1 MGWIPGRKAAGE
13 LPGLRPAGQTGL
25 RVEVVLSF
33 PTAPLRRDRGKS
45 PRKPMFSELR
55 TPRKLCW
62 RHNFRP
68 PARSRRKARTTN
80 NPAEVC
86 PTGRNRRRSPAAF
99 LVVPD
104 GKLALARGGNPDGF
118 RRLILYSIKRCWRQQ
133 AAISQELLSVIIL
146 MTLSVNLGDLKRLS
160 HHRPFGSRT
169 LIALWLLM
177 NLRFFGQ
184 NKCLHNE

>member
-1 MGWIPGRKAAGE
+1 MDPGRKAAGY
-13 LPGLRPAGQTGL
+13 LQGLRPAGQTGL
-25 RVEVVLSF
+25 RVEVVLSI

-86 PTGRNRRRSPAAF
+86 PGPQPLEVSHSFSGCSRRYRGARQRWNPRWSQAVDFGIKQRDTGANRLRPAS
-99 LVVPD
+99 D
-104 GKLALARGGNPDGF
+104 
-118 RRLILYSIKRCWRQQ
+118 Y
-133 AAISQELLSVIIL
+133 
-146 MTLSVNLGDLKRLS
+146 
-160 HHRPFGSRT
+160 
-169 LIALWLLM
+169 
-177 NLRFFGQ
+177 
-184 NKCLHNE
+184 CLQPSG

>member
-1 MGWIPGRKAAGE
+1 MISASNYWLIAANWRQYFFIEFRNLPSVTIGVPPLASAIVPSGTARKASGD
-13 LPGLRPAGQTGL
+13 LRRLRPAGQTGL
-25 RVEVVLSF
+25 RVEGVLSI

-99 LVVPD
+99 LAVPD
-104 GKLALARGGNPDGF
+104 GKLALARGGNPDGL
-118 RRLILYSIKRCWRQQ
+118 RR
-133 AAISQELLSVIIL
+133 
-146 MTLSVNLGDLKRLS
+146 
-160 HHRPFGSRT
+160 
-169 LIALWLLM
+169 
-177 NLRFFGQ
+177 
-184 NKCLHNE
+184 

>member
-1 MGWIPGRKAAGE
+1 MWIPGRKAAGD
-13 LPGLRPAGQTGL
+13 LQGLRPAGQTGL
-25 RVEVVLSF
+25 RVEVVLSI

-86 PTGRNRRRSPAAF
+86 PTGRSRRRSPDAF
-99 LVVPD
+99 LAVPD
-104 GKLALARGGNPDGF
+104 GTMALARGGTPIVSGG
-118 RRLILYSIKRCWRQQ
+118 RSRYLIKKYWRPS
-133 AAISQELLSVIIL
+133 AAISQQLLSETIL
-146 MTLSVNLGDLKRLS
+146 MTLSENLGEE
-160 HHRPFGSRT
+160 F
-169 LIALWLLM
+169 
-177 NLRFFGQ
+177 
-184 NKCLHNE
+184 